1 MQAKTGT
8 KNGSPGL
15 DNLTSNTGQGTGAS
29 AGEALMSHDNIT
41 IANSQGV
48 NLSARH
54 IAMLQS
60 SAITSEVI
68 AARGYRS
75 IAGGDGAYKALQALG
90 FNHKQAIAVASKDVL
105 LLPIRPPDGT
115 NGLYMIRPDNPR
127 VFDDKDHPL
136 GDGTYRQTVLKYEQ
150 PRGASNRLDVNPLA
164 LPGLADPSKDLW
176 FTEGIKKGDSLT
188 AAGLIGVSL
197 PGGVYGFLGKNA
209 YGASTVLADFDHI
222 AWKNGDS
229 SPRRVFIVF
238 DSDVMEKPQVRQ
250 ALKRL
255 TYIIRNKGARVT
267 PVVLPGKQDGGKI
280 GVDDFLASGGT
291 VEQLYQLAGTSDLV
305 ASVLDAGEVHRQLKS
320 GDYVAS
326 LRLLGYEFRMNA
338 LNDTVEVNGEPI
350 SDPTASRIR
359 TDLRDNGIDTVRI
372 AEDVWIAHAQAN
384 AYHPIRD
391 YLISLQWD
399 GRPHI
404 DRLAGFF
411 EDAHRRPDLDSPCPV
426 FHTYLRRWMI
436 GAVAKALDGHQNMML
451 VLDGEQRIGKSSLV
465 SWLASGVPHDYFIEA
480 PIHPDDKD
488 HKVYLASRWIWEVME
503 LGSTTRRQDIDALK
517 GFITLRDVTV
527 RQAYGR
533 YSMRKPALASFI
545 GTVNKDTER
554 GFLVDPTGNAR
565 FMVCTL
571 TKIDWRGYTAK
582 VDPNQLWAEA
592 VALYRAGE
600 AWQLTIDERQLQAE
614 LNEHYE
620 ADRGVLDWILALC
633 TISESRA
640 DFTTTQQ
647 IAAKLQE
654 AGYRAGST
662 EILHRD
668 VGYALRKLGLE
679 KGQRRLGGKGGTTGY
694 YGILLKP

>member
-1 MQAKTGT
+1 MVDKTTTPTAGT
-8 KNGSPGL
+8 VGAGDGQIGGRSISSHSSIPNSSPQEGV
-15 DNLTSNTGQGTGAS
+15 LT
-29 AGEALMSHDNIT
+29 D
-41 IANSQGV
+41 
-48 NLSARH
+48 RH
-54 IAMLQS
+54 LAMLRS
-60 SAITSEVI
+60 SAITLEAI

-75 IAGGDGAYKALQALG
+75 LRGGDGAYAALEALG
-90 FNHKQAIAVASKDVL
+90 FTHKQAIAVASRDVL
-105 LLPIRPPDGT
+105 ILPIRPPDGT

-164 LPGLADPSKDLW
+164 LPGLADPNKDLW

-188 AAGLIGVSL
+188 SAGLVGVSL

-209 YGASTVLADFDHI
+209 HGASTVLADFEHI
-222 AWKNGDS
+222 AWKNGDGA
-229 SPRRVFIVF
+229 PRRVFIVF
-238 DSDVMEKPQVRQ
+238 DSDVMEKQPVKQ

-255 TYIIRNKGARVT
+255 AYIIRNKGARVT
-267 PVVLPGKQDGGKI
+267 PVVLPGKLDGGKI
-280 GVDDFLASGGT
+280 GVDDFLANGGT

-320 GDYVAS
+320 ADYVAA

-338 LNDTVEVNGEPI
+338 LSDVVEVNGEPI

-359 TDLRDNGIDTVRI
+359 TDLRDSGIDTVRI

-384 AYHPIRD
+384 GYHPIRD
-391 YLISLQWD
+391 YLNGLQWD
-399 GRPHI
+399 GKPHI
-404 DRLAGFF
+404 DRFAGYF
-411 EDAHRRPDLDSPCPV
+411 EDAHQRDGLDHPCPV
-426 FHTYLRRWMI
+426 FHTYLRRWLI
-436 GAVAKALDGHQNMML
+436 GAVAKALDGEQNMML

-465 SWLASGVPHDYFIEA
+465 RWLASGVPHDYFIEA

-488 HKVYLASRWIWEVME
+488 HRVYLASKWVWEVME

-527 RQAYGR
+527 RAAYGR

-545 GTVNKDTER
+545 GTVNKDAER

-571 TKIDWRGYTAK
+571 TKIDWRGYTKAI
-582 VDPNQLWAEA
+582 DPSQLWAEA

-600 AWQLTIDERQLQAE
+600 AWQLTLDERKLQSE
-614 LNEHYE
+614 LNERYE
-620 ADRGVLDWILALC
+620 ADRGVLDWILATC
-633 TISESRA
+633 DITESQV

-654 AGYRAGST
+654 AGYRAGNT
-662 EILHRD
+662 DVLHRD

-679 KGQRRLGGKGGTTGY
+679 KGQRRVSGKGKAGTMGY
-694 YGILLKP
+694 YGILLKS